1 MPHGNIIDEVN
12 GGHKARRG
20 GAVKND
26 LAAGAVTQ
34 EAGLTVTH
42 RLAQH
47 IVDTPYA
54 AIPDASL
61 TAAKRFMLDTL
72 AVAWA
77 GSDAPGCRE
86 ARALLVDE
94 GGRADSSA
102 WAYGEQGGRLPAMSA
117 AFINGMTSAA
127 LDYDAIGSGA
137 SVHVNITV
145 LPAALAMAE
154 RLHSSGKDFL
164 AALVI
169 GTDLTYRLAAAADV
183 PNTGFHY
190 VPIYGVFGA
199 AAACARLLGL
209 NVMETRHALGIA
221 FMQASG
227 TQQANI
233 DPSLSKRMM
242 SAFAARAGVH
252 AALLAQR
259 GITGPAQALE
269 GKFGLFKMYQGGDAA
284 LVLDQLGSRFDNVRG
299 SIKMYPSC
307 GANHTSIA
315 GTLELIYKYNLQPDD
330 VISVDVTM
338 PPYTARLVGGRY
350 DPSGDA
356 QVAAQFSVRY
366 TIACLLVRR
375 KLGLAEIQES
385 AARDAKINR
394 HVGKVNVHVDE
405 TQKGTRGPIV
415 LRMRTKTHGEI
426 STRVEHVPGSLEAPV
441 TDAEIQQKFDECF
454 RLGACA
460 LDNTRIQLLAR
471 RVREVEV
478 LEDMV
483 LFFKDIL

>member
-1 MPHGNIIDEVN
+1 M
-12 GGHKARRG
+12 
-20 GAVKND
+20 ND
-26 LAAGAVTQ
+26 LAA
-34 EAGLTVTH
+34 EAIASDTILTVTH

-47 IVDTPYA
+47 IVDTRYE

-61 TAAKRFMLDTL
+61 IAARRFMIDTL

-86 ARALLVDE
+86 AHALLVDE

-102 WAYGEQGGRLPAMSA
+102 WAYGNESQRLPAMSA

-137 SVHVNITV
+137 AVHVNITV

-154 RLHSSGKDFL
+154 RVHASGRDFL
-164 AALVI
+164 AAMVI
-169 GTDLTYRLAAAADV
+169 GTDLTYRMAAAADV
-183 PNTGFHY
+183 PNAGFHY

-199 AAACARLLGL
+199 AAACARLLKL
-209 NVMETRHALGIA
+209 NVLETRHALGIA

-242 SAFAARAGVH
+242 SGFAARAGVH

-259 GITGPAQALE
+259 GITGPAQAIE
-269 GKFGLFKMYQGGDAA
+269 GKFGLFNMYQGGNAA
-284 LVLDQLGSRFDNVRG
+284 LLLDQLGSRFDNVLG

-315 GTLELIYKYNLQPDD
+315 GALELIRQYDLQPDD

-338 PPYTARLVGGRY
+338 PPYTARLVGGQY
-350 DPSGDA
+350 EPSGDA
-356 QVAAQFSVRY
+356 QVAAQFNVSY

-375 KLGLAEIQES
+375 KLGLAEIQED
-385 AARDAKINR
+385 AARDPEINR
-394 HVGKVNVHVDE
+394 HVGKVQVHVDE

-426 STRVEHVPGSLEAPV
+426 STRVMHVPGSLEAPV
-441 TDAEIQQKFDECF
+441 ADAEIQQKFDECF
-454 RLGACA
+454 RLGVGA
-460 LDNTRIQLLAR
+460 LDDERIELLTQ
-471 RVREVEV
+471 RVREVEAI
-478 LEDMV
+478 EDMY
-483 LFFKDIL
+483 LFLKGIQ

>member
-1 MPHGNIIDEVN
+1 M
-12 GGHKARRG
+12 
-20 GAVKND
+20 ND
-26 LAAGAVTQ
+26 LAATGATHDT
-34 EAGLTVTH
+34 ALTLTH

-47 IVDTPYA
+47 IVDTPYS
-54 AIPDASL
+54 AIPEASL
-61 TAAKRFMLDTL
+61 AAARRFMLDTL

-86 ARALLVDE
+86 AHALLVE
-94 GGRADSSA
+94 ESGRADSSA
-102 WAYGEQGGRLPAMSA
+102 WGFGTQDGRLPAMSA

-137 SVHVNITV
+137 AVHVNITV

-154 RLHSSGKDFL
+154 RLHASGEDFL

-183 PNTGFHY
+183 PNAGFHY
-190 VPIYGVFGA
+190 VPLYGVFGA
-199 AAACARLLGL
+199 AAACARLLKL

-259 GITGPAQALE
+259 GISGPAQALE

-284 LVLDQLGSRFDNVRG
+284 LLLDQLGSRFDNVLG

-315 GTLELIYKYNLQPDD
+315 GTLELIRKYDLRPDD
-330 VISVDVTM
+330 VTAVDVTM
-338 PPYTARLVGGRY
+338 PPYTARLVGGAY

-356 QVAAQFSVRY
+356 QVAAQFNVGY

-375 KLGLAEIQES
+375 KLGLAEIQED
-385 AARDAKINR
+385 AARDPEINR
-394 HVGKVNVHVDE
+394 HVGKVRVHVDE

-415 LRMRTKTHGEI
+415 LRMRTKSHGEL
-426 STRVEHVPGSLEAPV
+426 STRVTHVPGGLEAPV
-441 TDAEIQQKFDECF
+441 ADAEIQQKFDECF
-454 RLGACA
+454 RLGVNA
-460 LDNTRIQLLAR
+460 LDSARIALLTQ
-471 RVREVEV
+471 RVRDVASA
-478 LEDMV
+478 EDMH

>member
-1 MPHGNIIDEVN
+1 M
-12 GGHKARRG
+12 
-20 GAVKND
+20 ND
-26 LAAGAVTQ
+26 LAAGAPAN
-34 EAGLTVTH
+34 EAQSAGSSITH
-42 RLAQH
+42 RIAH
-47 IVDTPYA
+47 YIVDTPYA
-54 AIPDASL
+54 AIPAASL
-61 TAAKRFMLDTL
+61 NAAKRFMLDTL

-77 GSDAPGCRE
+77 GSDAPGCHE
-86 ARALLVDE
+86 AHALLVDE

-102 WAYGEQGGRLPAMSA
+102 WAYGGGRLPAMSA

-127 LDYDAIGSGA
+127 LDYDGIGSGA

-154 RLHSSGKDFL
+154 RLHASGKDFL
-164 AALVI
+164 SAFVI
-169 GTDLTYRLAAAADV
+169 GADLTYRLAAAADL
-183 PNTGFHY
+183 PNAGFHY

-199 AAACARLLGL
+199 AAACARLMKLSVL
-209 NVMETRHALGIA
+209 ETRHALGIA

-259 GITGPAQALE
+259 GITGPAQAIE
-269 GKFGLFKMYQGGDAA
+269 GKFGLFKMYQGGKAA
-284 LVLDQLGSRFDNVRG
+284 LLLDELGSRFDNVLG

-307 GANHTSIA
+307 GANHTTIA
-315 GTLELIYKYNLQPDD
+315 GTLDLIRQYDLTADD
-330 VISVDVTM
+330 VLSVDVTM
-338 PPYTARLVGGRY
+338 PPYAARLVGNAY

-375 KLGLAEIQES
+375 RLGLAEIQED
-385 AARDAKINR
+385 AARDTEINR
-394 HVGKVNVHVDE
+394 HVGKINVHIDE

-415 LRMRTKTHGEI
+415 LRMRTQTHGEI
-426 STRVEHVPGSLEAPV
+426 ATRAEHVPGSVEAPV
-441 TDAEIQQKFDECF
+441 SDAEIQQKFDECF
-454 RLGACA
+454 RLGVRPLDSARIRMLTQRVHACEA
-460 LDNTRIQLLAR
+460 IDDIY
-471 RVREVEV
+471 
-478 LEDMV
+478 
-483 LFFKDIL
+483 LFLKDII

>member
-1 MPHGNIIDEVN
+1 M
-12 GGHKARRG
+12 
-20 GAVKND
+20 ND
-26 LAAGAVTQ
+26 PKPG
-34 EAGLTVTH
+34 GLTHEAALTLTH
-42 RLAQH
+42 RLAQY
-47 IVDTPYA
+47 IVNTRYE
-54 AIPDASL
+54 AIPEASL
-61 TAAKRFMLDTL
+61 AAAKRFMLDTL

-86 ARALLVDE
+86 AHALLVDE

-102 WAYGEQGGRLPAMSA
+102 WAYGNDGGRLPAMSA

-137 SVHVNITV
+137 AVHVNITV

-154 RLHSSGKDFL
+154 RLHSSGRDFL

-183 PNTGFHY
+183 PNAGFHY

-199 AAACARLLGL
+199 AAACARLLRL
-209 NVMETRHALGIA
+209 NVMEARHALGIA

-259 GITGPAQALE
+259 GISGPAQAIE
-269 GKFGLFKMYQGGDAA
+269 GKFGLFNMYQGGDAA
-284 LVLDQLGSRFDNVRG
+284 LVLDQLGSRFDNVLG

-315 GTLELIYKYNLQPDD
+315 GTLELIHKYNLQPDD

-338 PPYTARLVGGRY
+338 PPYTARLVGGSY

-375 KLGLAEIQES
+375 KLGLAEIQED
-385 AARDAKINR
+385 AARDAQINR
-394 HVGKVNVHVDE
+394 HVGKIHVHVDE

-415 LRMRTKTHGEI
+415 LRMRSKMHGEI
-426 STRVEHVPGSLEAPV
+426 STRVRHVPGSLEAPV

-454 RLGACA
+454 RLGVRA
-460 LDNTRIQLLAR
+460 LDTARIELLTQR
-471 RVREVEV
+471 IREVDTV
-478 LEDMV
+478 RDMYV
-483 LFFKDIL
+483 FFKDIL